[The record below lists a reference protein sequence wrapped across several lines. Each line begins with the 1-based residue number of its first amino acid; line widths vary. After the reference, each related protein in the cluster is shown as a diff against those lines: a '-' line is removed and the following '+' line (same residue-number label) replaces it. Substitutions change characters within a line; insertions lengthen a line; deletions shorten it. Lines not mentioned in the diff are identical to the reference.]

1 MYGTDDRMLS
11 DLRDTALHELQHQIQ
26 AREGFA
32 RGASGSDPYY
42 WVRTGEVE
50 ARDAAERSFL
60 DDAERRRIP
69 PHLARQFGERL
80 PLDSVLPWAPET
92 SRVYGHASS
101 FGVGR
106 SAPSLASLREDMS
119 LASSSPPIAAL
130 SDAER
135 DKKSKKPT
143 KAEREAEAERKK
155 LVDGLLKGMADG
167 KGPWGAAPADMG
179 VYGEDWL

>member
-106 SAPSLASLREDMS
+106 S
-119 LASSSPPIAAL
+119 SPPIAAL